1 MKKELQ
7 SNGKSEFGRVNNIQ
21 AYRHYVH
28 LSCCVMKVNK
38 QERKE
43 EKENQKRKT
52 LISTQQ
58 SKAT

>member
-38 QERKE
+38 QK
-43 EKENQKRKT
+43 KKRKRKPKKKNIDINT
-52 LISTQQ
+52 AI
-58 SKAT
+58 KNN